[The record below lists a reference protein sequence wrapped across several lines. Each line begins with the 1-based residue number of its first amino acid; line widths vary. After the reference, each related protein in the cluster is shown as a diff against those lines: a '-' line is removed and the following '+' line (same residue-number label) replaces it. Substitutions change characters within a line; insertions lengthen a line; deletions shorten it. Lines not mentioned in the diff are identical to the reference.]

1 MKFID
6 FKNKKFN
13 KQVEGIGKDIY
24 EKVSAFVQ
32 ENKGDDEKLYSY
44 AMLKL
49 SDGRIMT
56 FSFPDMWES
65 SSTICIDEEKLDK
78 DTHRYSGNKFTIMP
92 SKKNNKYQVSISL
105 CNSDAKRI
113 HYVAGNKHSHNVD
126 LTEEEKENI
135 LLYMAQIYEQLPTLE
150 YDKELTHSVDNYT
163 CDAQAKLKIQRFNEE
178 IKKLRET
185 NPESSV
191 LPSVETAVNWWIE
204 QITGVKLGGW
214 CGNEFT
220 SIMNMAMANE
230 AFSCSSVNATQIIA
244 FRESL
249 SKAIMNDLSKGYYS
263 SLDVDYGPGGTLLN
277 AAIESN
283 LKGVLFPMKTHMI
296 VDIDSVKVVAGYGMP
311 EEEIFAVDDKN
322 KVITKIST

>member
-1 MKFID
+1 MKFIN

-13 KQVEGIGKDIY
+13 KQIEDIGKDIH
-24 EKVSAFVQ
+24 EKVSVFVH
-32 ENKGDDEKLYSY
+32 ENKGFDEQLYSY

-49 SDGRIMT
+49 SDGRIMS
-56 FSFPDMWES
+56 FSFPDMWCS
-65 SSTICIDEEKLDK
+65 DSAICIDEEELDK

-92 SKKNNKYQVSISL
+92 SKKKNKYLVSISL
-105 CNSDAKRI
+105 CNSDEKRI
-113 HYVAGNKHSHNVD
+113 HYVVGNEYFHNVV

-135 LLYMAQIYEQLPTLE
+135 LLYMKQIYEQLPTLE

-163 CDAQAKLKIQRFNEE
+163 CEVKTRLKIQRFNEE

-191 LPSVETAVNWWIE
+191 LPSVETAVNWWIK

-214 CGNEFT
+214 CGDEFT

-230 AFSCSSVNATQIIA
+230 AFSSSSVNATQIIA

-249 SKAIMNDLSKGYYS
+249 SKAIMNDLSKGEYS

-296 VDIDSVKVVAGYGMP
+296 VDIDSVRVVAGYGMP

-322 KVITKIST
+322 KVLTK

>member
-1 MKFID
+1 MKFIN

-13 KQVEGIGKDIY
+13 KQIEDIGKDIH
-24 EKVSAFVQ
+24 EKVSVFVH
-32 ENKGDDEKLYSY
+32 ENKGFDEQLYSY

-56 FSFPDMWES
+56 FSFPDIWENY
-65 SSTICIDEEKLDK
+65 STICIDDSELDE
-78 DTHRYSGNKFTIMP
+78 DINRYSGNKFTIMP
-92 SKKNNKYQVSISL
+92 RKKNNKYQVGIR
-105 CNSDAKRI
+105 CNSDEKRI
-113 HYVAGNKHSHNVD
+113 HYVVGNKYFHNVD

-135 LLYMAQIYEQLPTLE
+135 LLYMTQIYEQLPTLE
-150 YDKELTHSVDNYT
+150 YDKDLTHSVDNYT
-163 CDAQAKLKIQRFNEE
+163 YEVKIELKIQRFNEE
-178 IKKLRET
+178 VKKLRET
-185 NPESSV
+185 NPESSI

-204 QITGVKLGGW
+204 QMTGVKLGGW

-230 AFSCSSVNATQIIA
+230 AFSNSSVNATQIMA
-244 FRESL
+244 FRKSL

-296 VDIDSVKVVAGYGMP
+296 VDIDSVRVVAGYGMP

-322 KVITKIST
+322 KVLTK